1 MPSHTFT
8 RVGEWNASVETNRRS
23 IAAASRSGSIAEML
37 HASDYVVYA
46 LLQMRH
52 LDEARAVLDSLP
64 ALAARF
70 DPNAVT
76 GAAPGSAGL
85 FALAAIPARY
95 TLERRD
101 WAAAA
106 RLTPRATS
114 FGWTDAITYFARAM
128 GASHTGDSAVA
139 RASIDSLAA
148 IESRLRSDGEGYSA
162 EQVAIQRLD
171 ATAWLE
177 RANGRDDAALET
189 MREAARR
196 EDATEKS
203 AVTPG
208 PLAPARELLGDM
220 LLELGRPAEALAEYR
235 ATLAREPN
243 RYHTLDGARRA
254 AGAAGDRASEA
265 SYARQLRA
273 LTGA

>member
-1 MPSHTFT
+1 
-8 RVGEWNASVETNRRS
+8 
-23 IAAASRSGSIAEML
+23 ML

-46 LLQMRH
+46 LLQMRR
-52 LDEARAVLDSLP
+52 LDEARALLDSLP

-95 TLERRD
+95 ALERRD
-101 WAAAA
+101 WASAA
-106 RLTPRATS
+106 RLAPRATS
-114 FGWTDAITYFARAM
+114 FPWTDAMTYFARAL
-128 GASHTGDSAVA
+128 GASHTGDLSAA
-139 RASIDSLAA
+139 RASHDSLAA
-148 IESRLRSDGEGYSA
+148 IENRLHKSGEGYWA

-171 ATAWLE
+171 ALAWLE
-177 RANGRDDAALET
+177 RANGRDDAALGAL
-189 MREAARR
+189 REAARR
-196 EDATEKS
+196 EDASEKS

-235 ATLAREPN
+235 AALRGEPN
-243 RYHTLDGARRA
+243 RYHTLNGARRA
-254 AGAAGDRASEA
+254 AGAAGDRAAEE
-265 SYARQLRA
+265 YYGRQLRS
-273 LTGA
+273 LTGS